1 MPTLSGL
8 RRRGYTP
15 RSIRNFCDRIGVA
28 KRDTTVDVAL
38 LEHCLREDLNQNA
51 PRVMGVLRPLKVVI
65 DNYPEGKTE
74 LLEAV
79 NNPEKPEDGTRSVP
93 FGRTLFIDQGD
104 FLEDPPR
111 KFYRL
116 SPGSEVRLRYGYFI
130 TCVGVDRDPETGEVI
145 EVHCTY
151 DPESRGGTTADGR
164 RVRGTIH
171 WVSEQDSIQVQIRLY
186 DYLFEENA
194 TSDDTSS
201 NELADGINSNSLSII
216 ENARVESNLA
226 NASGGDIYQF
236 EREGYFVVDAVEYAA
251 GRLVFN
257 RSVSLRDTW
266 ARVQRNQN

>member
-1 MPTLSGL
+1 M
-8 RRRGYTP
+8 
-15 RSIRNFCDRIGVA
+15 
-28 KRDTTVDVAL
+28 
-38 LEHCLREDLNQNA
+38 
-51 PRVMGVLRPLKVVI
+51 
-65 DNYPEGKTE
+65 
-74 LLEAV
+74 
-79 NNPEKPEDGTRSVP
+79 NNPEKPEDGTRFVP

-130 TCVGVDRDPETGEVI
+130 TCVGVDRDPATGEVN

-151 DPESRGGTTADGR
+151 DPESRGGTTPDGR

-171 WVSEQDSIQVQIRLY
+171 WVSEQDSIPVEIRLY
-186 DYLFEENA
+186 DYLFEENV
-194 TSDDTSS
+194 TSEDTSA
-201 NELADGINSNSLSII
+201 NELADGINSNSLSVI
-216 ENARVESNLA
+216 ENARVESSLA

-236 EREGYFVVDAVEYAA
+236 EREGYFVVDTVEYAA